1 MHMKRI
7 TRPGLTGIPAQ
18 LQLDR
23 HFAGERLNVFAR
35 SVLGGLHHEY
45 SLAPGE
51 RDGSADAVSTEGKCG
66 TSISL
71 ATGTRWSE
79 PSPQNSRKRF
89 ADKEGEWSKIYN
101 PMILLAFLHY
111 F

>member
-1 MHMKRI
+1 MKRI

-51 RDGSADAVSTEGKCG
+51 RDGSADAVSTEGKWYIDIACYWHEMVG
-66 TSISL
+66 TKPAKL
-71 ATGTRWSE
+71 
-79 PSPQNSRKRF
+79 PQ
-89 ADKEGEWSKIYN
+89 
-101 PMILLAFLHY
+101 AFCR
-111 F
+111 